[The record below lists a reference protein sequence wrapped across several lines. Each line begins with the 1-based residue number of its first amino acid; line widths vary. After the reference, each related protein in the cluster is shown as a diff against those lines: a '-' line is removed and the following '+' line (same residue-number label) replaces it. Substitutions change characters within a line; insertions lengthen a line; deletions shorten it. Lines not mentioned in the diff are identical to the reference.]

1 MPAPII
7 PADDFS
13 GRVTL
18 RLAKS
23 LHRSLAQAADREGV
37 SLNQHLTNILNCYAG
52 YAQATKARNSGNIGN
67 PYHNEFALK
76 KRQLSRLAISAGIS
90 DEPVRP
96 NAFTETNV
104 AYHAACAS
112 SA

>member
-23 LHRSLAQAADREGV
+23 LYRSLAQAADREGV

-52 YAQATKARNSGNIGN
+52 YAQATKARNSGNIW
-67 PYHNEFALK
+67 
-76 KRQLSRLAISAGIS
+76 QSISR
-90 DEPVRP
+90 
-96 NAFTETNV
+96 
-104 AYHAACAS
+104 
-112 SA
+112 